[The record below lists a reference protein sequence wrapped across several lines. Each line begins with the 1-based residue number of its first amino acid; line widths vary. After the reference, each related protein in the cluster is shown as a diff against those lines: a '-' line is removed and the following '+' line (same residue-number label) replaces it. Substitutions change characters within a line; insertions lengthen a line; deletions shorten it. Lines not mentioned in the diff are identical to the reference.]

1 MIGGKRGKGA
11 EGNFKKF
18 QSQKGNF
25 HNGEKNNSDIRGLA
39 RLAKGHRLHQ
49 REFKLGTLRLKL
61 RG

>member
-39 RLAKGHRLHQ
+39 RLQKAIDFIK
-49 REFKLGTLRLKL
+49 ENSN
-61 RG
+61 